1 MKHGS
6 TLFLKLAIVIFG
18 LLVLTLC
25 VFLIPAV
32 DREWAGEYPTVA
44 YMKFP
49 VLIGIIVTALPF
61 FFALFQGLKL
71 LGYVD
76 HGKAFSEQSVS
87 ALRNIKYAG
96 AFIGLVYAAGMP
108 LIYYIGDIEDAPGL
122 IVLGMIFT
130 VAPLI
135 VAAFAA
141 VLQRLVQH
149 AVSIKSEN
157 DLTV

>member
-25 VFLIPAV
+25 VFLVPAV
-32 DREWAGEYPTVA
+32 DREWAGEYPAVA
-44 YMKFP
+44 YMKLP

-61 FFALFQGLKL
+61 FFALLQGLKL
-71 LGYVD
+71 LGYID